1 MNYDS
6 ISNDS
11 RADLSSHISLQ
22 IQKSTDAFD
31 SFISKAQ
38 LHPKLYQRE
47 GLQFC
52 LSREIQADLLDVVP
66 GADYSHAPRGGIVAD
81 EMGLGKTIMMIGLVV
96 SHFKLRTLIVL
107 PVPLVQQ
114 WVQQFIRTTGHS
126 PLLFTGQHKYRIT
139 TQQLLDAPI
148 VITTYGHISRRALST
163 SSHESSSRTSLLLY
177 KPHRVIFDEAHHLR
191 NHNTSLFQGAIHL
204 VRRLPNISYSL
215 PPPIVWIVTGTPIQ
229 NSFADL
235 KTLASLFGVSFPHHR
250 SSDFTSYLQQF
261 SRDFILR
268 RTKLSVGL
276 SLPPIHTHT
285 VSIPWNDIHER
296 HLSQAIH
303 YAIPFSRS
311 FEKLSLYIRARQMCT
326 LPNMIDPE
334 IAFTYSTILHNST
347 LEHSHDLDSITR
359 EIDISS
365 GDDSSDYDYDYDSH
379 SISHQDIQLHI
390 QHAINGISKL
400 NAVAS
405 RISTSHK
412 SLVFCHYRR
421 EMHFLKHAIL
431 RIHPD
436 ISVDVIH
443 GGVSLSERERILE
456 LAPQVII
463 LQIQTCSEGLNLQLY
478 NHVHFVSPH
487 WNPSIEDQAIARAHR
502 FGQTQDVHVFRYYM
516 QDILSASSIDSIS
529 SAVQHSKRDIIQLY
543 IPIPVA

>member
-1 MNYDS
+1 MTLTQTLNQTH
-6 ISNDS
+6 
-11 RADLSSHISLQ
+11 DLSSHISLQ
-22 IQKSTDAFD
+22 IQQSTDAFD
-31 SFISKAQ
+31 SFVSKSQ
-38 LHPKLYQRE
+38 LQPKTYQRE

-52 LSREIQADLLDVVP
+52 LSREIQADLLDVIP
-66 GADYSHAPRGGIVAD
+66 GADSSRAPRGGIVAD

-148 VITTYGHISRRALST
+148 VITTYGHIARRSLST
-163 SSHESSSRTSLLLY
+163 SKSTLASLLLY
-177 KPHRVIFDEAHHLR
+177 NPHRVIFDEAHHLR

-204 VRRLPNISYSL
+204 VRRLSTQSYSL

-250 SSDFTSYLQQF
+250 SSDFTSYFAHFTQH
-261 SRDFILR
+261 FILR

-276 SLPPIHTHT
+276 SLPPIHTHHIS
-285 VSIPWNDIHER
+285 VPWNDQHER

-347 LEHSHDLDSITR
+347 IEHTHESDSITR

-365 GDDSSDYDYDYDSH
+365 GADDSDSDSDPHYHSTIH
-379 SISHQDIQLHI
+379 SISDQDIQLHI
-390 QHAINGISKL
+390 QHAIHGISKL
-400 NAVAS
+400 NDVAS

-412 SLVFCHYRR
+412 SLVFCHFRR
-421 EMHFLKHAIL
+421 EMDFLRHAIL

-436 ISVDVIH
+436 ITVGIIH
-443 GGVSLSERERILE
+443 GGVSTLDRDHILN
-456 LAPQVII
+456 LAPHVII

-487 WNPSIEDQAIARAHR
+487 WNPAIEDQAISRAHR

-516 QDILSASSIDSIS
+516 QDILSTSSIDSIS
-529 SAVQHSKRDIIQLY
+529 SSVQHAKRDIIQLY

>member
-1 MNYDS
+1 MTQTLTQTQTH
-6 ISNDS
+6 
-11 RADLSSHISLQ
+11 DLSSHISLQ
-22 IQKSTDAFD
+22 IQQSTDAFD
-31 SFISKAQ
+31 SFVSKAHLQ
-38 LHPKLYQRE
+38 PKQYQRE

-52 LSREIQADLLDVVP
+52 LSREIQADLLDVIP
-66 GADYSHAPRGGIVAD
+66 GADSSRAPRGGIVAD

-139 TQQLLDAPI
+139 TQQLLEAPI
-148 VITTYGHISRRALST
+148 VITTYGHISRRSIST
-163 SSHESSSRTSLLLY
+163 SKSTLTSLLLY

-204 VRRLPNISYSL
+204 VRRLSTQSYSI

-276 SLPPIHTHT
+276 SLPPIHTHI
-285 VSIPWNDIHER
+285 VSVPWNDQHER

-334 IAFTYSTILHNST
+334 VAFTYSTILHNST
-347 LEHSHDLDSITR
+347 LDPTHEDDSITR

-365 GDDSSDYDYDYDSH
+365 GADESDSDSLSDYHIH

-421 EMHFLKHAIL
+421 EMDFLRHAIL

-436 ISVDVIH
+436 ITVGIIH
-443 GGVSLSERERILE
+443 GGVSLYDREHILN

-487 WNPSIEDQAIARAHR
+487 WNPAIEDQAIARAHR
-502 FGQTQDVHVFRYYM
+502 FGQTQDVHVFRYSM

-529 SAVQHSKRDIIQLY
+529 SAVQHAKRDIIQLY